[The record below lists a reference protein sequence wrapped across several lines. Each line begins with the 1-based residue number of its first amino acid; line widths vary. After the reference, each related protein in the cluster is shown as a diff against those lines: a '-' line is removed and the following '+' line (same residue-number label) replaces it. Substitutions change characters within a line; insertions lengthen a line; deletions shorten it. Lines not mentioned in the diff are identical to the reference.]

1 MCHNVHMKNITIRE
15 LHLATGRWV
24 RHAAT
29 KGAVVITD
37 RGSRVAA
44 LLPIEAVATGKPLPD
59 REAKIRRRP
68 PISVDSAVYVSE
80 MRGRD

>member
-1 MCHNVHMKNITIRE
+1 MYMTTITIRE

-29 KGAVVITD
+29 KGPVVITD

-44 LLPIEAVATGKPLPD
+44 LLRIEAAATGKALPD
-59 REAKIRRRP
+59 REAKIRRPRIP
-68 PISVDSAVYVSE
+68 VDSAVYVSE
-80 MRGRD
+80 TQPTEA